1 MYLREIKK
9 YPGGCPKPRPKDIEE
24 IEDKFHKYV
33 FYKNEKKA
41 VHVITTCCHQDTYID
56 NMPRLLTPNL
66 RLFLSGHKHN
76 AELPCP
82 LCGKLATVKAMGRVS
97 GNLYEGTS
105 VAILTRR
112 KSDNDDIYSIHMWAS
127 RSGLDKNVSVC
138 IEQVCKYQPGKVT
151 TYEWSYFAGGF
162 IKTVYSKYNFKS
174 LPHEYDPLY
183 TIGMDVLA
191 KTPFKYIPFGKSNI
205 SRQLCLAAF
214 YPSQMEMLLKLGWD
228 GIVRDMLFSR
238 RKNAAI
244 FDWDAKDPKKAWKIS
259 KEMMRVAQCHDFNH
273 HPWILREWIK
283 WKKVDNRITI
293 EDMELREWLEMTKK
307 LPIEVNAYE
316 LLKYC
321 KKLPRVDRH
330 PWLYKDYIEMAL
342 TCERNLTVP
351 NVLHPK
357 NLRTAHDDVLEE
369 SRLKMKRLREA
380 KEEALQKKAWENL
393 SERCAKYNFAFGEY
407 FVRVALSGAEV
418 RKEGEDLR
426 HCVGGYAE
434 RHLANKL
441 TILFIR
447 RLDDPNKAL
456 YTVEVSPNGRIQ
468 QAHGFANERNG
479 EPEPQKVIP
488 EFFAAWTDWYT
499 HGSKRGKDGKPII
512 RKKFRKEAA

>member
-1 MYLREIKK
+1 MLLREIKK
-9 YPGGCPKPRPKDIEE
+9 YPGGAPKPRQKDIEE
-24 IEDKFHKYV
+24 IEDKFQKYV

-66 RLFLSGHKHN
+66 RLFLSNHKHN

-97 GNLYEGTS
+97 ENLYEGFS
-105 VAILTRR
+105 FAILTRR
-112 KSDNDDIYSIHMWAS
+112 ESDIYSIHGWAS
-127 RSGLDKNVSVC
+127 RSGLNKNVSVH
-138 IEQVCKYQPGKVT
+138 IEQVCKYQLGKVT
-151 TYEWSYFAGGF
+151 AYELSWYSGEFY
-162 IKTVYSKYNFKS
+162 KTVYSKYTFKN
-174 LPHEYDPLY
+174 LPEEHNPLY
-183 TIGMDVLA
+183 TIGMDFLA
-191 KTPFKYIPFGKSNI
+191 KTPFKYIPFKENNI

-228 GIVRDMLFSR
+228 GIVRDMLFNR

-273 HPWILREWIK
+273 YPGVLREWLK
-283 WKKVDNRITI
+283 WKKVDDRITI
-293 EDMELREWLEMTKK
+293 EDMKLRAWLEMTKK
-307 LPIEVNAYE
+307 LPVKVNAYE

-321 KKLPRVDRH
+321 KKLPPVDRKS
-330 PWLYKDYIEMAL
+330 WLYKDYIEMAWM
-342 TCERNLTVP
+342 CERNLTVP
-351 NVLHPK
+351 NVLYPK
-357 NLRTAHDDVLEE
+357 NLRAAHDDLLEE
-369 SRLKMKRLREA
+369 SRLKEKRLREA
-380 KEEALQKKAWENL
+380 KEEAMQKKAWENL
-393 SERCAKYNFAFGEY
+393 SERSAKYNFAYGEY

-418 RKEGEDLR
+418 RKEGEDLV

-456 YTVEVSPNGRIQ
+456 YTVEVSSGGRIV
-468 QAHGFANERNG
+468 QAHGYQNEGNG
-479 EPEPQKVIP
+479 EPGPQEAIP

-499 HGSKRGKDGKPII
+499 HGSKRDKDGKPII

>member
-9 YPGGCPKPRPKDIEE
+9 YPGGAPKPRPKDIED
-24 IEDKFHKYV
+24 IEDKFSKYV

-66 RLFLSGHKHN
+66 RLFLNYHKHN

-82 LCGKLATVKAMGRVS
+82 LCGKPATVKAIGRVS
-97 GNLYEGTS
+97 DNLYDGFTF
-105 VAILTRR
+105 AILTRR
-112 KSDNDDIYSIHMWAS
+112 KSDIYSIHVWAH
-127 RSGLDKNVSVC
+127 RRGLEKDVSVH

-151 TYEWSYFAGGF
+151 AYERSWYTGDFR
-162 IKTVYSKYNFKS
+162 KTVYSKYNFKS
-174 LPHEYDPLY
+174 LPEERDPLY
-183 TIGMDVLA
+183 TIGMDNLA
-191 KTPFKYIPFGKSNI
+191 KTPFKYIPFHERKI
-205 SRQLCLAAF
+205 SRQLFLAAF
-214 YPSQMEMLLKLGWD
+214 YPSQMEMLLKLEWD

-259 KEMMRVAQCHDFNH
+259 KEMMRVAQDKGFNH
-273 HPWILREWIK
+273 YPWILREWLK

-293 EDMELREWLEMTKK
+293 EDMKLREWLEMTKK
-307 LPIEVNAYE
+307 LPVKVNAYE

-321 KKLPRVDRH
+321 KKLPNSDRQT
-330 PWLYKDYIEMAL
+330 WLYKDYIEMAWM
-342 TCERNLTVP
+342 CERNLTVP
-351 NVLHPK
+351 NILYPR
-357 NLRTAHDDVLEE
+357 NLRDAHDDLTEE
-369 SRLKMKRLREA
+369 AKLKMKRLGEA

-393 SERCAKYNFAFGEY
+393 SERSAKYNFAFGEY

-418 RKEGEDLR
+418 RKEGEDLV

-447 RLDDPNKAL
+447 RLNDPNKAL
-456 YTVEVSPNGRIQ
+456 YTVEVSSNGRIM
-468 QAHGFANERNG
+468 QAHGYSNESHG
-479 EPEPQKVIP
+479 EPKPQEAIP

-499 HGSKRGKDGKPII
+499 HGSKRDKDGKPII